1 MANPNIVNVTTI
13 TGANAGWNLSGT
25 LTASLLTVATGYV
38 VKINSITVANVDS
51 SAAYAVDLYI
61 DTLATSG
68 ATGVTLTGADATVYI
83 AKAISVPANATL
95 TLLSAPI
102 YLMEGNILKGG
113 GSTADKLDLI
123 VSYEI
128 MTS

>member
-1 MANPNIVNVTTI
+1 MANPNIVNVTSI
-13 TGANAGWNLSGT
+13 TGANAGWDLSGT
-25 LTASLLTVATGYV
+25 LTASLLTVSTGYV
-38 VKINSITVANVDS
+38 VKINSITVANVDGTNPYS
-51 SAAYAVDLYI
+51 VDLFI

-95 TLLSAPI
+95 TLLSSPI

-128 MTS
+128 ITS